1 MGGRKPKTIFTDQ
14 CQAMANGIETVFP
27 RVCHR
32 LSSWHISQNAA
43 RNLGSYYGNLEFNH
57 MFNKCLQGY
66 CETELEFQSTWDDLL
81 AKFNLTGNLWL
92 KTLYSLRAKWCP
104 VFSQHIFTAKIKSS
118 QRSESTNNVFHQ
130 MSTKTMSLT
139 QFVHHYDKQAEKM
152 RSSEL
157 EESFRCNQ
165 GLPSRIAKSS
175 GLLNHVATVYTRKI
189 FKLFEKEFVD
199 SLGVM
204 MHEVGSDGT
213 IHSFELNEE
222 GHKRRWTKD
231 AKKGLEASEHGE
243 LLQTKGKSSVTL
255 RRNTLMRTAYDV
267 LTKASETENTTRI
280 ALQKLRE
287 IAGLIEKQ
295 MIKSKGEVN
304 AKIHDSLDDCNATT
318 FDETPVQNPSCV
330 RPKGISNARLK
341 SVMEKRRR
349 KTSKDIVSSR
359 KTKQPSSIG
368 PSYNSSH
375 APLSSNFLHPDG
387 VPMSTNIN
395 NHVYP
400 ATSLLTT
407 NGHAYLPPSN
417 QVQEVFML
425 GNLDSF

>member
-1 MGGRKPKTIFTDQ
+1 MEESMEGRKPKTIFTDQ
-14 CQAMANGIETVFP
+14 CQAMANGIEKVFP
-27 RVCHR
+27 
-32 LSSWHISQNAA
+32 
-43 RNLGSYYGNLEFNH
+43 
-57 MFNKCLQGY
+57 
-66 CETELEFQSTWDDLL
+66 QSTWDDLL

-92 KTLYSLRAKWCP
+92 KILYSLRAKWCP
-104 VFSQHIFTAKIKSS
+104 IFSQHLFTAKIKSS
-118 QRSESTNNVFHQ
+118 QRSESTNNVFHRR
-130 MSTKTMSLT
+130 STKTMSLT

-175 GLLNHVATVYTRKI
+175 GLLNHAATIYTRKI

-213 IHSFELNEE
+213 IHSFEQNE
-222 GHKRRWTKD
+222 GHK
-231 AKKGLEASEHGE
+231 
-243 LLQTKGKSSVTL
+243 

-287 IAGLIEKQ
+287 IVGLIEKE

-304 AKIHDSLDDCNATT
+304 ANIHDSLDDCNATT

-359 KTKQPSSIG
+359 KTKQPNSIDELILLQNKTSITKERRGRRKNG
-368 PSYNSSH
+368 PVMDFCARLQPGDAKHSKKKVSVTQSQSEPQTGRIQGTIVNLIRIPGSH
-375 APLSSNFLHPDG
+375 GPG
-387 VPMSTNIN
+387 VPETREANVKCIDKTEGKLDVRG
-395 NHVYP
+395 HHHIRRQHILK
-400 ATSLLTT
+400 ATCFC
-407 NGHAYLPPSN
+407 NWVHKVA
-417 QVQEVFML
+417 
-425 GNLDSF
+425 

>member
-1 MGGRKPKTIFTDQ
+1 
-14 CQAMANGIETVFP
+14 
-27 RVCHR
+27 
-32 LSSWHISQNAA
+32 
-43 RNLGSYYGNLEFNH
+43 
-57 MFNKCLQGY
+57 
-66 CETELEFQSTWDDLL
+66 
-81 AKFNLTGNLWL
+81 
-92 KTLYSLRAKWCP
+92 
-104 VFSQHIFTAKIKSS
+104 
-118 QRSESTNNVFHQ
+118 
-130 MSTKTMSLT
+130 
-139 QFVHHYDKQAEKM
+139 M
-152 RSSEL
+152 RSSKL

-165 GLPSRIAKSS
+165 ELPSRISKSS
-175 GLLNHVATVYTRKI
+175 DLLNDATTVYTRKI
-189 FKLFEKEFVD
+189 FKLFENEFAD

-204 MHEVGSDGT
+204 MHEVGSDGR

-243 LLQTKGKSSVTL
+243 LLQIKGKSSVTL
-255 RRNTLMRTAYDV
+255 QRNTLMRTAYDV
-267 LTKASETENTTRI
+267 LTKASEIENTTRI

-287 IAGLIEKQ
+287 IAGLIEKE

-330 RPKGISNARLK
+330 RPKGKI
-341 SVMEKRRR
+341 
-349 KTSKDIVSSR
+349 
-359 KTKQPSSIG
+359 KQPSNIG
-368 PSYNSSH
+368 PSCNSSH

-400 ATSLLTT
+400 AISLLTT

-417 QVQEVFML
+417 QVQELFML
-425 GNLDSF
+425 GNLNSF